1 MDNKVNQQ
9 PINTWLVSLLFAVAL
24 AITISLAGYVSDNV
38 LHANWQQF
46 TVIFICAFILASLTF
61 TTTLKPLLA
70 KLNTIE
76 DCANDENCDNKIAR
90 VGREIN
96 NQTGELAINSA
107 EVSFFLTQ
115 LAQDITASSKDID
128 SLVGAAEH
136 MSANTRDI
144 NSHSAIASEQSNQA
158 MQASNSGAEKLAQ
171 NTAIVKTLNSGVI
184 DASDKIQSL
193 EHKASAIQSITDVIN
208 AISEQTNLLALN
220 AAIEAARAGE
230 QGRGFAV
237 VADEVRALASK
248 TAEATAQIGDKLK
261 EISQETIATTQTMTT
276 VVEQSNTMVETMDE
290 LSDSF
295 SQINQLMSDSSEAS
309 TLISQALQQHDQTT
323 SDISS
328 SISNLHEFLVNKS
341 KETQQVSEQADV
353 LSHRTEAIFVHLS
366 EFKTDSLIEIMCQQ
380 AQDAAHAIS
389 KLFEQA
395 IRDNKITE
403 QQLFD
408 RHYQKVANT
417 EPQKYATQF
426 DAFTDKVLPN
436 IQEPL
441 LAQFKEM
448 IYAGAVDNNGYFPT
462 HNKCFSQPLTGD
474 YEHDVIHN
482 RTKRLFN
489 DPTGIR
495 CGQHTK
501 KFLLQTYKR
510 DTGEIMH
517 DVSSPIMINGKHWGG
532 FRIGFK
538 AQ

>member
-1 MDNKVNQQ
+1 MESNITRQ
-9 PINTWLVSLLFAVAL
+9 PINTWLVSLFF
-24 AITISLAGYVSDNV
+24 AITLTTTLSLIIALFGDSFSA
-38 LHANWQQF
+38 LWQKF
-46 TVIFICAFILASLTF
+46 TVIFSCSFILAFLIINATF
-61 TTTLKPLLA
+61 KQ
-70 KLNTIE
+70 LNARLSQQE
-76 DCANDENCDNKIAR
+76 DCSTDESCDNKIAR

-115 LAQDITASSKDID
+115 LAQAISASSRDID
-128 SLVGAAEH
+128 SLVDAAEH
-136 MSANTRDI
+136 LSANTRDI

-158 MQASNSGAEKLAQ
+158 KQASSSGAEKLAN
-171 NTAIVKTLNSGVI
+171 NTAIVQTLNSGVI

-193 EHKASAIQSITDVIN
+193 EQKASAIQSITDVIN

-261 EISQETIATTQTMTT
+261 EISQETITTTQMMGAI
-276 VVEQSNTMVETMDE
+276 VEQSNTMVETMDE
-290 LSDSF
+290 LSSAF
-295 SQINQLMSDSSEAS
+295 TTINQLMSESSEAS
-309 TLISQALQQHDQTT
+309 TLINQALQQHDQTT

-328 SISNLHEFLVNKS
+328 AISNLHEFLVSKS
-341 KETQQVSEQADV
+341 TETQQVSEQADV

-408 RHYQKVANT
+408 RHYQKITNT

-426 DAFTDKVLPN
+426 DKFTDKVLPN

-462 HNKCFSQPLTGD
+462 HNKCFS
-474 YEHDVIHN
+474 
-482 RTKRLFN
+482 
-489 DPTGIR
+489 
-495 CGQHTK
+495 
-501 KFLLQTYKR
+501 
-510 DTGEIMH
+510 
-517 DVSSPIMINGKHWGG
+517 
-532 FRIGFK
+532 
-538 AQ
+538 